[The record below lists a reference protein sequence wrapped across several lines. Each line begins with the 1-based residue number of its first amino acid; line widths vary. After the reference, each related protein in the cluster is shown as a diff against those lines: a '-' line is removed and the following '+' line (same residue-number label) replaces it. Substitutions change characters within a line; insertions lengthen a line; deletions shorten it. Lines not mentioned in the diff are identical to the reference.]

1 MRSFLFCV
9 RAAVRNLKDH
19 WLATWLTIATM
30 AFSFL
35 VCGFFLLV
43 YLNLRSIT
51 HDLLEQVRVI
61 VYLDENLSSK
71 EVTLLQDKIRRENGI
86 DQTVYISREEALDEL
101 KKDFGENS
109 NLFRGL
115 GEDLLPASFEL
126 KLDPDHQSVEA
137 VTQLIERLKVMK
149 GVQEVQ
155 YSKEWVADLNAFLGF
170 LEIAGSGIG
179 GVLILAVV
187 TLTGTTIRMV
197 MQLRREEIEVLRLVG
212 ATANFI
218 RLPFLLEGAMMG
230 IFSAGLALLLLSLLF
245 QLVHTRIATV
255 GGFLL
260 ARLHLSFFPLAA
272 LPWFLVIGMVLGMV
286 GSGLSVG
293 RSLEI

>member
-1 MRSFLFCV
+1 M
-9 RAAVRNLKDH
+9 
-19 WLATWLTIATM
+19 ATWLTIATM

-43 YLNLRSIT
+43 YLNLQSIT
-51 HDLLEQVRVI
+51 QRLLEQVRII

-71 EVTLLQDKIRRENGI
+71 EVTLLQDKIRREKGI
-86 DQTVYISREEALDEL
+86 DQIVYISREEALDEL
-101 KKDFGENS
+101 KKDFGESS
-109 NLFRGL
+109 NLFKGL

-137 VTQLIERLKVMK
+137 VTQLIERLKVIK

-155 YSKEWVADLNAFLGF
+155 YSKEWVADLNAFLKF
-170 LEIAGSGIG
+170 LQIAGSGIG

-197 MQLRREEIEVLRLVG
+197 MQLRREEIEIMRLVG
-212 ATANFI
+212 ATASFI

-245 QLVHTRIATV
+245 QLVHARIATA

-260 ARLHLSFFPLAA
+260 ARLHFSFFPLAA
-272 LPWFLVIGMVLGMV
+272 LPWFLVVGMVLGMV

>member
-1 MRSFLFCV
+1 
-9 RAAVRNLKDH
+9 
-19 WLATWLTIATM
+19 LATWLTIATM

-43 YLNLRSIT
+43 YLNLQSIT
-51 HDLLEQVRVI
+51 ERLLEQVRII
-61 VYLDENLSSK
+61 VYLDDNLSSK
-71 EVTLLQDKIRRENGI
+71 EVTLLQEKIKRENGI
-86 DQTVYISREEALDEL
+86 DQIAYISREEALDEL
-101 KKDFGENS
+101 KKDFGDTN
-109 NLFRGL
+109 NLFKGL

-137 VTQLIERLKVMK
+137 VTQLIEQLKAIK

-155 YSKEWVADLNAFLGF
+155 YSKEWVADLNAFLK
-170 LEIAGSGIG
+170 LLQIAGSGIG

-197 MQLRREEIEVLRLVG
+197 MQLRRKEIEVLRLVG
-212 ATANFI
+212 ATASFI

-230 IFSAGLALLLLSLLF
+230 IIGSGLALLSLSFLF
-245 QLVHTRIATV
+245 QLVHTRMSMT

-260 ARLHLSFFPLAA
+260 ARLHFSFFPFPV
-272 LPWFLVIGMVLGMV
+272 LPWFLVVGMVLGML
-286 GSGLSVG
+286 GSGLSAG
-293 RSLEI
+293 KSLEI